1 MKSRFVVLLVAL
13 ALVAGACGTRSGS
26 SNSGSDT
33 TPVPPT
39 TTTPP
44 GSAQPQAGMFGTME
58 SPCGPGDAKG
68 ATDVGVTDTAIT
80 VTSYSDSTNTAV
92 PELNVGIDQSS
103 EAFVKWCN
111 AQGGINGRTID
122 LKFRPAALT
131 DFKKLVETACQDS
144 LALVGGLAVLDDT
157 GAQTQVDCGLVNV
170 PAAGVSS
177 VVTGAD
183 LTYTPLPS
191 PPNQLM
197 VGGATY
203 IKEHF
208 PEVID
213 SAGIIHGDIA
223 SLDYITGRLKE
234 ALTSIGYTFIYD
246 GKAAVFEQNWPQF
259 ALAMKNAGVEYL
271 TVVSTWE
278 EIITLQA
285 AMAEQNYE
293 PDITM
298 LETNFYQAKFPGAA
312 DGNAEGNYVQLN
324 TWPFTEAADN
334 PAMATYLEA
343 LDASSPGAEPQQLGV
358 LSFSAWLLWADT
370 VKGLGSN
377 VTRAGLDAALSEVH
391 AWNAGGLQGTSDPG
405 ANKAASCFIMMQV
418 QGTGFE
424 RIFPTKADDAA
435 VYEAGKG
442 FSCDPKYVVN
452 LPTNW
457 DTNGAKRKV
466 G

>member
-1 MKSRFVVLLVAL
+1 MRSRLVVVVMAL
-13 ALVAGACGTRSGS
+13 ALVAGACGGRSGGS
-26 SNSGSDT
+26 DEGSDT

-39 TTTPP
+39 SPP
-44 GSAQPQAGMFGTME
+44 GSTQSQAGMFGTME

-68 ATDVGVTDTAIT
+68 ATDIGVTDTAIT
-80 VTSYSDSTNTAV
+80 VTSFSDSTNTAV

-103 EAFVKWCN
+103 EAFVAWCN

-122 LKFRPAALT
+122 LEFRPAALA
-131 DFKKLVETACQDS
+131 DYKKLVELACQDS

-177 VVTGAD
+177 VQTGAD
-183 LTYTPLPS
+183 LTYVPLPS

-213 SAGIIHGDIA
+213 SAGIIHGDVA
-223 SLDYITGRLKE
+223 SLDYLTNRLKE
-234 ALTSIGYTFIYD
+234 ALTTIGYTFVYD

-259 ALAMKNAGVEYL
+259 ALAMKSAGVEYL
-271 TVVSTWE
+271 TVASSWE
-278 EIITLQA
+278 EIVNLQA
-285 AMAEQNYE
+285 SMAEQDYE
-293 PDITM
+293 PQVTM
-298 LETNFYQAKFPGAA
+298 FDTNFYQAQFPAAA
-312 DGNAEGNYVQLN
+312 DGNAEGDYVQLN

-343 LDASSPGAEPQQLGV
+343 LDAAVPGAEPQQLGV
-358 LSFSAWLLWADT
+358 LSFSAWLLWADA
-370 VKGLGSN
+370 VKGLGSD
-377 VTRAGLDAALSEVH
+377 VTRASLDKALSEVH

-405 ANKAASCFIMMQV
+405 ANKAASCFIMTQV
-418 QGTGFE
+418 KGTTFE
-424 RIFPTKADDAA
+424 RIYPTKADDAA

-442 FSCDPKYVVN
+442 FACDPRYVVD

-457 DTNGAKRKV
+457 DTNGAKRKTS
-466 G
+466 